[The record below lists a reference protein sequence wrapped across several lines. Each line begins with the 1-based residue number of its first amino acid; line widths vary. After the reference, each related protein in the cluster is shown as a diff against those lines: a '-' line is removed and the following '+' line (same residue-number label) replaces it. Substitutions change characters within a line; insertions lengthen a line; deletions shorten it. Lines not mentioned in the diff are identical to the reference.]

1 MGAPMLNKRTWVY
14 CGGLIAA
21 CLLVAGLF
29 ASQQQG
35 VVKSG
40 PLPVP
45 GATVTAIQG
54 DKKVVTTTDDNGGY
68 SFPDLADGVWTI
80 QVEMLGFESAK
91 QEIAVALGSS
101 HTQQWDLRFLSE
113 PEIAASL
120 KPKPLPAAPAV
131 GAPVPAAPASPN
143 VPVAANPQTASR
155 GPQQSGRNQAGSRG
169 GRNQQ
174 GANGEAFQQVGV
186 NQSADTALFN
196 QTDVVTEQMNTELAP
211 SANQAFVVQGS
222 MSSAMGLAGQDD
234 WGGFGGRGMG
244 GPDMMGM
251 GGFGPGGAPGMGAD
265 NQNAAGDQ
273 SADMGPGGGRGGG
286 PGGGGRGGGGF
297 GGPGGG
303 GRGGG
308 GGGGRG

>member
-1 MGAPMLNKRTWVY
+1 MLNKRIWVY

-68 SFPDLADGVWTI
+68 SFPDLSDGVWTI
-80 QVEMLGFESAK
+80 QVEMLGFETAK
-91 QEIAVALGSS
+91 QEIPVALGSS

-113 PEIAASL
+113 PEIAALAQAQAGASSA
-120 KPKPLPAAPAV
+120 PAA

-155 GPQQSGRNQAGSRG
+155 GPQPSGRNQAGSRGQRG

-174 GANGEAFQQVGV
+174 GANGETFQQVGV
-186 NQSADTALFN
+186 NQSADTSLFN
-196 QTDVVTEQMNTELAP
+196 QEGVITDADEHRACAQRQPGFRRAREHEQRDGP
-211 SANQAFVVQGS
+211 
-222 MSSAMGLAGQDD
+222 
-234 WGGFGGRGMG
+234 RG
-244 GPDMMGM
+244 PE
-251 GGFGPGGAPGMGAD
+251 
-265 NQNAAGDQ
+265 
-273 SADMGPGGGRGGG
+273 
-286 PGGGGRGGGGF
+286 
-297 GGPGGG
+297 
-303 GRGGG
+303 
-308 GGGGRG
+308 